1 MLILFD
7 HGTPRGISRAL
18 QGHIVKEARA
28 QGRDTLT
35 NGDLLNA
42 AEEAGFEVLLTTDTN
57 LPHQQNL
64 KGRKLAIVILSK
76 NRWTLVRPMMQQ
88 IANAVNAARPETCT
102 LVDIPN
108 ANPARRIAKLMGGVR
123 TPLKSTTFKD
133 I

>member
-28 QGRDTLT
+28 QGWDTLS
-35 NGDLLNA
+35 NGDLLKA
-42 AEEAGFEVLLTTDTN
+42 AEEAGFDVLLTTDTN

-76 NRWTLVRPMMQQ
+76 KQMEPGASRDATD
-88 IANAVNAARPETCT
+88 C
-102 LVDIPN
+102 
-108 ANPARRIAKLMGGVR
+108 RRGERRKTRNLHSGR
-123 TPLKSTTFKD
+123 HP
-133 I
+133 

>member
-1 MLILFD
+1 MHVLFD

-28 QGRDTLT
+28 QGWDTLS
-35 NGDLLNA
+35 NGDLLKA

-76 NRWTLVRPMMQQ
+76 NRSDSIGSNCSGREQRPDYRYQE
-88 IANAVNAARPETCT
+88 RP
-102 LVDIPN
+102 
-108 ANPARRIAKLMGGVR
+108 
-123 TPLKSTTFKD
+123 
-133 I
+133 